1 MMGLRRMMMAANAA
15 PVESVPSWDNVV
27 SLLHFD
33 GEHGTTTF
41 MDEKG
46 VSWNKME
53 NATHDTGTKKFGSS
67 SLRLLGPQQS
77 NLSAMP
83 SSPVNPGFDLIG
95 SSFTVEMWCRTDAL
109 QFQGTRLFATGGG
122 LLGWNAGNGI
132 HVLFQISETGVLDL
146 QMSRGGAA
154 GNVQGLGT
162 IPVPLGQFAF
172 LTCSFDHLEQRG
184 YLGVNGQVEQL
195 PVFTEIAK
203 PVTSPG
209 MAIGKSYCTWSTEA
223 DNSCLL
229 GWVDEFRLTK
239 GEAFRK
245 ASFTPPSAPFPAAT

>member
-1 MMGLRRMMMAANAA
+1 MMLRRMMMAANAA
-15 PVESVPSWDNVV
+15 PVESAPLWANVV

-33 GEHGTTTF
+33 GEHGTTNFT
-41 MDEKG
+41 DEKG
-46 VSWNKME
+46 VSWNK
-53 NATHDTGTKKFGSS
+53 NAVATHDTDTKKFGSS
-67 SLRLLGPQQS
+67 SLRLLGPLHS

-95 SSFTVEMWCRTDAL
+95 SSFTVEMWCRIDAL

-122 LLGWNAGNGI
+122 LLGWNATNGI
-132 HVLFQISETGVLDL
+132 HVLFQVSETGVLEL
-146 QMSRGGAA
+146 QMSKGVA
-154 GNVQGLGT
+154 GVAQGIGT

-172 LTCSFDHLEQRG
+172 LTCSFDHMEQRG
-184 YLGVNGQVEQL
+184 YLGVNGLVEQL
-195 PVFTEIAK
+195 PVFTDIAK
-203 PVTSPG
+203 PAESPG
-209 MAIGKSYCTWSTEA
+209 MAIGKSYNTWSSEEDA
-223 DNSCLL
+223 SCLL